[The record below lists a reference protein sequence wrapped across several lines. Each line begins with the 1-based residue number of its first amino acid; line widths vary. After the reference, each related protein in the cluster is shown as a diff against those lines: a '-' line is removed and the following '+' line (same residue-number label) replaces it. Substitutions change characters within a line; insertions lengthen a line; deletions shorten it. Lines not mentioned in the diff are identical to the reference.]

1 MTPSNRSTIVCVV
14 DTETTFINETPRM
27 VYHFGA
33 TFGDIEQE
41 QSFNVVKMTLAK
53 RAAENIGLDS
63 LTEYFSGPTGVTVIE
78 SDPVEAAKEG
88 CAAISKSSALVPLNV
103 ILRLPA

>member
-1 MTPSNRSTIVCVV
+1 MSPHKKATHTIVCVV

-41 QSFNVVKMTLAK
+41 NSFNVVKMDYYVK
-53 RAAENIGLDS
+53 E
-63 LTEYFSGPTGVTVIE
+63 VIE
-78 SDPVEAAKEG
+78 DLSLFLHQNKEG
-88 CAAISKSSALVPLNV
+88 HNFGYNKSMARRYQKST
-103 ILRLPA
+103 